1 MTMKK
6 KELIVT
12 SALPYANGPLHFGHL
27 LEHIQTDIWV
37 RAQRLLGNDCIYL
50 CASDA
55 HGTPVMM
62 KAEEENVSPEKL
74 VEKYMKEHKKTL
86 EAFQVSHDC
95 YYQTHSDENKQ
106 YSELIYN
113 TALKNGYISKKNIK
127 QLFDEEKKLFLA
139 DRYVRGNCP
148 KCNANDQYGD
158 NCDSCGAKYEA
169 TELVNPKSIF
179 SKKSPV
185 IKESEHF
192 FFTLT
197 KLEKEVKKWIDNS
210 PLQESVINKLQEWFK
225 DGLMDWD
232 ISRDAPYF
240 GFKIPG
246 HENKFFY
253 VWLDAPIGYIGT
265 LEKFLKDTKNKL
277 SAKDLW
283 SETSNYEIY
292 HFIGKDI
299 LNFHALF
306 WPALLHAAEFKKPS
320 NVFVHGFLTL
330 NGNKMSKS
338 KGNFLLADQ
347 YSGELKTD
355 FLRYYL
361 ASKLTNKIDDIDLN
375 LKDFQKKVNTDLVG
389 KFVNIASRVQKFL
402 KSNGNKIGPIL
413 DEEIIEKFRN
423 DATTIFDDYLNLN
436 YSNACKKI
444 MKLADSANQYID
456 HNQPWVL
463 VKEEINSKEVI
474 KISSTG
480 MNLFRI
486 LNICLEPII
495 PETTSKIKQ
504 YLNLTED
511 NLSKLSTSIKNHEI
525 QNFEPLVERIED
537 KKIENL
543 IEVSKSGGN

>member
-1 MTMKK
+1 MTTKK

-37 RAQRLLGNDCIYL
+37 RSQRILGNSCIYL
-50 CASDA
+50 CASDS
-55 HGTPVMM
+55 HGTPIMM
-62 KAEEENVSPEKL
+62 KADEENISPEKL
-74 VEKYMKEHKKTL
+74 VDKYMNEHKRTL
-86 EAFQVSHDC
+86 NLFQVNHDC
-95 YYQTHSDENKQ
+95 YYQTHSEENKK
-106 YSELIYN
+106 YSELIYKN
-113 TALKNGYISKKNIK
+113 ALNNGYISKKKIK
-127 QLFDEEKKLFLA
+127 QLFDEEKNLFLA
-139 DRYVRGNCP
+139 DRYVQGGCP
-148 KCNANDQYGD
+148 KCNEPNQYGD
-158 NCDSCGAKYEA
+158 NCDVCGAKYEA
-169 TELVNPKSIF
+169 TELKNPISIF
-179 SKKSPV
+179 SKKTPI
-185 IKESEHF
+185 IKESEHIF
-192 FFTLT
+192 FNLT
-197 KLEKEVKKWIDNS
+197 DLEQEIKTWIDES
-210 PLQESVINKLQEWFK
+210 SLQESVNNKLQEWFK

-246 HENKFFY
+246 YEDKFFY

-265 LEKFLKDTKNKL
+265 LEKFLKDTNSND

-283 SETSNYEIY
+283 DKDSSHEIY

-306 WPALLHAAEFKKPS
+306 WPALLHAADFKKPS

-330 NGNKMSKS
+330 NGKKMSKS

-347 YSGELKTD
+347 YSAELD
-355 FLRYYL
+355 SDYLRYYL
-361 ASKLTNKIDDIDLN
+361 ASKLTNKIDDIDFD

-389 KFVNIASRVQKFL
+389 KFINIASRVQKFL
-402 KSNGNKIGPIL
+402 KVNNNKLGSDLEENLL
-413 DEEIIEKFRN
+413 D
-423 DATTIFDDYLNLN
+423 IFIKETKLIFEDYENLD
-436 YSNACKKI
+436 YSNACKRI

-463 VKEEINSKEVI
+463 AKEKINEKEVI

-495 PETTSKIKQ
+495 PKTTSTIKE
-504 YLNLTED
+504 YLNLSED
-511 NLSKLSTSIKNHEI
+511 SFEKVGVAIKNHEI
-525 QNFEPLVERIED
+525 QSFKPLIKRIED
-537 KKIENL
+537 NKIEKL
-543 IEVSKSGGN
+543 IEASKSG

>member
-1 MTMKK
+1 MTTKK

-37 RAQRLLGNDCIYL
+37 RAQRILGNHCIYL

-55 HGTPVMM
+55 HGTPIMM
-62 KAEEENVSPEKL
+62 KAEEENVPPEKL
-74 VEKYMKEHKKTL
+74 VDKYMREHKKTL

-95 YYQTHSDENKQ
+95 YYQTHSEENKK

-113 TALKNGYISKKNIK
+113 AALKNGFISKKNIK

-139 DRYVRGNCP
+139 VRYVQGNCP
-148 KCNANDQYGD
+148 KCNAPNQYGD
-158 NCDSCGAKYEA
+158 NCDVCGAKYEA
-169 TELVNPKSIF
+169 TELLNPISIF

-185 IKESEHF
+185 VKESEHF

-197 KLEKEVKKWIDNS
+197 KLEKEVKKWIDES
-210 PLQESVINKLQEWFK
+210 SLQDSVINKLQEWFK

-246 HENKFFY
+246 YEDKFFY

-265 LEKFLKDTKNKL
+265 LEKFLNDSKNKK

-283 SETSNYEIY
+283 SKDSNYEIY

-306 WPALLHAAEFKKPS
+306 WPALLHAAEFKKPT

-347 YSGELKTD
+347 YAAELKSD

-361 ASKLTNKIDDIDLN
+361 ASKLTNKIDDIDFN
-375 LKDFQKKVNTDLVG
+375 LEDFQKKVNTDLVG
-389 KFVNIASRVQKFL
+389 KFINIASRVQKFL
-402 KSNGNKIGPIL
+402 KSNGNRIGSEL
-413 DEEIIEKFRN
+413 DEKIVESFRN
-423 DATTIFDDYLNLN
+423 ETSAIFSDYVTLD
-436 YSNACKKI
+436 YSNAIKKI

-463 VKEEINSKEVI
+463 AREKINEKEVI

-495 PETTSKIKQ
+495 PETTSKIKL
-504 YLNLTED
+504 YLNLEQD
-511 NLSKLSTSIKNHEI
+511 NLENLESSIKNHEI
-525 QNFEPLVERIED
+525 QNFKPLIERIED
-537 KKIENL
+537 EKIENL
-543 IEVSKSGGN
+543 IEVSKSG

>member
-1 MTMKK
+1 MTTKK

-37 RAQRLLGNDCIYL
+37 RSQRILGNSCIYL
-50 CASDA
+50 CASDS
-55 HGTPVMM
+55 HGTPIMM
-62 KAEEENVSPEKL
+62 KADEENISPEKL
-74 VEKYMKEHKKTL
+74 VDKYMNEHKRTL
-86 EAFQVSHDC
+86 NLFQVKHDC
-95 YYQTHSDENKQ
+95 YYQTHSEENKK
-106 YSELIYN
+106 YSELIYKN
-113 TALKNGYISKKNIK
+113 ALNNGYISKKKIK
-127 QLFDEEKKLFLA
+127 QLFDEEKNLFLA
-139 DRYVRGNCP
+139 DRYVQGGCP
-148 KCNANDQYGD
+148 KCNEPNQYGD
-158 NCDSCGAKYEA
+158 NCDVCGAKYEA
-169 TELVNPKSIF
+169 TELKNPISIF
-179 SKKSPV
+179 SKKTPI
-185 IKESEHF
+185 IKESEHIF
-192 FFTLT
+192 FNLT
-197 KLEKEVKKWIDNS
+197 DLEQEIKTWIDES
-210 PLQESVINKLQEWFK
+210 SLQESVNNKLQEWFK

-246 HENKFFY
+246 YEDKFFY

-265 LEKFLKDTKNKL
+265 LEKFLKDTNSND

-283 SETSNYEIY
+283 DKNSSHEIY

-306 WPALLHAAEFKKPS
+306 WPALLHAADFKKPS

-330 NGNKMSKS
+330 NGKKMSKS

-347 YSGELKTD
+347 YSAELD
-355 FLRYYL
+355 SDYLRYYL
-361 ASKLTNKIDDIDLN
+361 ASKLTNKIDDIDFD

-389 KFVNIASRVQKFL
+389 KFINIASRVQKFL
-402 KSNGNKIGPIL
+402 KVNDNKLGSDLEENLL
-413 DEEIIEKFRN
+413 DVFIKETKL
-423 DATTIFDDYLNLN
+423 IFEDYENLD
-436 YSNACKKI
+436 YSNACKRI

-463 VKEEINSKEVI
+463 AKEKINEKEVI

-495 PETTSKIKQ
+495 PKTTSTIKD
-504 YLNLTED
+504 YLNLSED
-511 NLSKLSTSIKNHEI
+511 SFEKVGVAIKNHEI
-525 QNFEPLVERIED
+525 QSFKPLIKRIED
-537 KKIENL
+537 NKIEKL
-543 IEVSKSGGN
+543 IEASKSG

>member
-1 MTMKK
+1 MKK

-74 VEKYMKEHKKTL
+74 VDKYMKEHKKTL
-86 EAFQVSHDC
+86 ELFQVSHDC

-139 DRYVRGNCP
+139 DRYVQGNCP

-265 LEKFLKDTKNKL
+265 LEKFLKNTKNKL

-347 YSGELKTD
+347 YSEELKTD

-402 KSNGNKIGPIL
+402 KSNDNKIGPIL

-423 DATTIFDDYLNLN
+423 DAITIFDDYLNLN

-456 HNQPWVL
+456 HNQPWIL
-463 VKEEINSKEVI
+463 AKKEINLKEVI

-495 PETTSKIKQ
+495 PETTSKIKR

-511 NLSKLSTSIKNHEI
+511 NLSKLSTLIKNHQI

>member
-486 LNICLEPII
+486 LNIWSYERLRNIFVRYKP
-495 PETTSKIKQ
+495 
-504 YLNLTED
+504 YLLD
-511 NLSKLSTSIKNHEI
+511 YIM
-525 QNFEPLVERIED
+525 
-537 KKIENL
+537 
-543 IEVSKSGGN
+543 

>member
-1 MTMKK
+1 MITKK

-37 RAQRLLGNDCIYL
+37 RAQRILGNHCIYL

-55 HGTPVMM
+55 HGTPIMM
-62 KAEEENVSPEKL
+62 KAEEENVPPEKL
-74 VEKYMKEHKKTL
+74 VDKYMKEHKKTL

-95 YYQTHSDENKQ
+95 YYQTHSEENKK

-113 TALKNGYISKKNIK
+113 AALKNGFISKKNIK

-139 DRYVRGNCP
+139 DRYVQGNCP
-148 KCNANDQYGD
+148 KCNAPNQYGD
-158 NCDSCGAKYEA
+158 NCDVCGAKYEA
-169 TELVNPKSIF
+169 TELLNPISIF

-185 IKESEHF
+185 VKESEHF

-197 KLEKEVKKWIDNS
+197 KLEKEVKKWIDES
-210 PLQESVINKLQEWFK
+210 SLQDSVINKLQEWFK

-246 HENKFFY
+246 YEDKFFY

-265 LEKFLKDTKNKL
+265 LEKFLNDSGNKQ
-277 SAKDLW
+277 SAEDLW
-283 SETSNYEIY
+283 SKDSNYEIY

-306 WPALLHAAEFKKPS
+306 WPALLHAAEFKKPT

-347 YSGELKTD
+347 YAAELKSD

-361 ASKLTNKIDDIDLN
+361 ASKLTNKIDDIDFN
-375 LKDFQKKVNTDLVG
+375 LEDFQKKVNTDLVG
-389 KFVNIASRVQKFL
+389 KFINIASRVQKFL
-402 KSNGNKIGPIL
+402 KSNGNRIGSEL
-413 DEEIIEKFRN
+413 DEKIVDSFRN
-423 DATTIFDDYLNLN
+423 KTSAIFSDYVTLD
-436 YSNACKKI
+436 YSNAIKKI

-463 VKEEINSKEVI
+463 AREKVNEKEVI

-495 PETTSKIKQ
+495 PETTSKIKV
-504 YLNLTED
+504 YLNLEQD
-511 NLSKLSTSIKNHEI
+511 NLENLESSIKNHEI
-525 QNFEPLVERIED
+525 QNFKPLIERIED
-537 KKIENL
+537 EKIENL
-543 IEVSKSGGN
+543 IEVSKSG

>member
-1 MTMKK
+1 MTTKK

-37 RAQRLLGNDCIYL
+37 RSQRILGNSCIYL
-50 CASDA
+50 CASDS
-55 HGTPVMM
+55 HGTPIMM
-62 KAEEENVSPEKL
+62 KADEENISPEKL
-74 VEKYMKEHKKTL
+74 VDKYMNEHKRTL
-86 EAFQVSHDC
+86 NLFQVNHDC
-95 YYQTHSDENKQ
+95 YYQTHSEENKK
-106 YSELIYN
+106 YSELIYKN
-113 TALKNGYISKKNIK
+113 ALNNGYISKKKIK
-127 QLFDEEKKLFLA
+127 QLFDEEKNLFLA
-139 DRYVRGNCP
+139 DRYVQGGCP
-148 KCNANDQYGD
+148 KCNEPNQYGD
-158 NCDSCGAKYEA
+158 NCDVCGAKYEA
-169 TELVNPKSIF
+169 TELKNPISIF
-179 SKKSPV
+179 SKKTPI
-185 IKESEHF
+185 IKESEHIF
-192 FFTLT
+192 FNLT
-197 KLEKEVKKWIDNS
+197 DLEQEIKTWIDES
-210 PLQESVINKLQEWFK
+210 SLQESVNNKLQEWFK

-246 HENKFFY
+246 YEDKFFY

-265 LEKFLKDTKNKL
+265 LEKFLKDTNSND

-283 SETSNYEIY
+283 DKDSSHEIY

-306 WPALLHAAEFKKPS
+306 WPALLHAADFKKPS

-330 NGNKMSKS
+330 NGKKMSKS

-347 YSGELKTD
+347 YSAELD
-355 FLRYYL
+355 SDYLRYYL
-361 ASKLTNKIDDIDLN
+361 ASKLTNKIDDIDFD

-389 KFVNIASRVQKFL
+389 KFINIASRVQKFL
-402 KSNGNKIGPIL
+402 KVNDNKLGSDLEENLL
-413 DEEIIEKFRN
+413 DVFIKETKL
-423 DATTIFDDYLNLN
+423 IFEDYENLD
-436 YSNACKKI
+436 YSNACKRI

-463 VKEEINSKEVI
+463 AKEKINEKEVI

-495 PETTSKIKQ
+495 PKTTSTIKD
-504 YLNLTED
+504 YLNLSED
-511 NLSKLSTSIKNHEI
+511 SFEKVGVAIKNHEI
-525 QNFEPLVERIED
+525 QSFKPLIKRIED
-537 KKIENL
+537 NKIEKL
-543 IEVSKSGGN
+543 IEASKSG